1 MYKILKQS
9 TYDALIS
16 EIEALKSNNSK
27 MLYVLLQNEELIN
40 KQNEEIE
47 TLKPKAEKYEKELK
61 RQREKY
67 NRLYKGKKKE
77 PEYVIEGKS
86 IKQLVEENLGLE
98 LEIDDNEYTKIG
110 YVCGV
115 NKDEDVII
123 LGIKGNY
130 GWCYLDSIFIMN
142 NNYDTYWGYFHN
154 DLFIEA
160 IKKHRNIK

>member
-1 MYKILKQS
+1 MCKILKQS

-86 IKQLVEENLGLE
+86 IKQLVEENLGIKVGDYE
-98 LEIDDNEYTKIG
+98 LCGYDIRPSDKEKIPFLCGKNAEGYHVCNENAVILKEYTHILWFSE
-110 YVCGV
+110 
-115 NKDEDVII
+115 KDV
-123 LGIKGNY
+123 
-130 GWCYLDSIFIMN
+130 
-142 NNYDTYWGYFHN
+142 
-154 DLFIEA
+154 IEA
-160 IKKHRNIK
+160 IKKHRNI